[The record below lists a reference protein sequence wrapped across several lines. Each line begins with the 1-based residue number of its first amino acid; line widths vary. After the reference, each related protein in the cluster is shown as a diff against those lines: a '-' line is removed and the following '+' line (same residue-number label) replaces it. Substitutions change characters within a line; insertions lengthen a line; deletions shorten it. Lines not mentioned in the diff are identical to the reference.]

1 MKLFR
6 PGKRP
11 RLRRRTRPRRHT
23 ERIPWNRQVPR
34 TRPRRRLR
42 RPRAAQPQPSYD
54 LDEIWRTVFEEAED
68 IKGSFNLIRT
78 GASLA
83 GISDSDFK
91 VIAHGEFVKTYL
103 KENQNQICQLME
115 NIVGRKLKMVI
126 RSEGQQEEE
135 AGPDQELEDL
145 AARMSQE
152 LGMKVRVE

>member
-1 MKLFR
+1 MGFEIDVY
-6 PGKRP
+6 KRQP
-11 RLRRRTRPRRHT
+11 QNQTPP
-23 ERIPWNRQVPR
+23 EAPAPA
-34 TRPRRRLR
+34 
-42 RPRAAQPQPSYD
+42 AAQPQPSYD

-115 NIVGRKLKMVI
+115 KIVGRKLKMVI